1 MLFFCGWASLGSS
14 CGVGF
19 MGFLPGVLE
28 SGGIGFVGGC
38 VGGVMDPGVPGGGDE
53 GCVFGFFA
61 VDDPA
66 AGFLLG
72 IFGRFFVFEVSIIE
86 RVASD

>member
-1 MLFFCGWASLGSS
+1 MVSRLRRVWGMLFFYGWASLGSS
-14 CGVGF
+14 CGIGF

-53 GCVFGFFA
+53 GCVFGFL
-61 VDDPA
+61 P
-66 AGFLLG
+66 
-72 IFGRFFVFEVSIIE
+72 
-86 RVASD
+86 